1 MSEGP
6 SAYLR
11 TAFTYYMVLG
21 IVKEAIYFLYAS
33 RFDPAVKSRLKMV
46 YPEYVWRPS

>member
-33 RFDPAVKSRLKMV
+33 RFDPAVKMV